1 MAYGRV
7 SMRKTR
13 EILRLKFEAHCSRE
27 GERMRVLLINT
38 PAEKATQR
46 WDRPDFPP
54 LGLGYVAGSLLAGG
68 HDVDVLD
75 AKLEGLPLD
84 ALLARVPHL
93 RADVYGLTAMTHEIE
108 RAGRVARALKD
119 AHPESLIL
127 IGGCH
132 ATALPSETLGEFSA
146 FDVAFRGE
154 AEESVLEVLACIES
168 GESLS
173 SVPGIAFREGARV
186 QETDPRPWIS
196 EMDAIALPA
205 WSVFPRT
212 PTYPVM
218 TTRGCPFRCVFCMR
232 VLGSRVRYRSP
243 ESVVGELEY
252 LAAEYHPKEVVF
264 YDETFTLNRRRVT
277 AILELMIERGLHQKF
292 SWVAQ
297 TRVNECDEE
306 LLALMA
312 RAGCREIDFGI
323 ESGNAEVLARIG
335 KGISLDDARRAVR
348 AAQKVGIEVVTLF
361 ILGHP
366 GETRATAKDTID
378 FATELNSDR
387 LALGIMVPYP
397 GTEVARMASA
407 GEGGYKLLS
416 QHWSDFDKYLGNA
429 LELDTLTRRDL
440 ERLQLWG
447 YLKFYLWNR
456 RFGDLTRMVFS
467 RWREGVAAV
476 RHLAGEWKRHF
487 EGRRRVRR

>member
-1 MAYGRV
+1 
-7 SMRKTR
+7 
-13 EILRLKFEAHCSRE
+13 
-27 GERMRVLLINT
+27 MRVMLINT
-38 PAEKATQR
+38 PAEKVTQR

-54 LGLGYVAGSLLAGG
+54 LGLGHVAGSLLAGG
-68 HDVDVLD
+68 HEVEVLD
-75 AKLEGLPLD
+75 AKLEGLPLN

-93 RADVYGLTAMTHEIE
+93 RADVYGLTAMTHEIV
-108 RAGRVARALKD
+108 RAARVAKALKD
-119 AHPESLIL
+119 AHPESLVL

-132 ATALPSETLGEFSA
+132 ATALPGETLGEFPA
-146 FDVAFRGE
+146 FDVAFCGE
-154 AEESVLEVLACIES
+154 AEESVLEVLACIER
-168 GESLS
+168 GESLN
-173 SVPGIAFREGARV
+173 SVLGIAFRDGTRV
-186 QETDPRPWIS
+186 QVTAPRPWIRDL
-196 EMDAIALPA
+196 DAIPLPA
-205 WSVFPRT
+205 WSLFPRT

-232 VLGSRVRYRSP
+232 VLGSQVRYRSP
-243 ESVVGELEY
+243 ESVVGELEH
-252 LAAEYHPKEVVF
+252 LAAEYHPKDVVF

-277 AILELMIERGLHQKF
+277 AILELMIERGLHRKF
-292 SWVAQ
+292 TWVAQ

-323 ESGNAEVLARIG
+323 ESGNTEVLAKIG
-335 KGISLDDARRAVR
+335 KGITLDDARRAVR

-366 GETRATAKDTID
+366 GETRETAKDTIN
-378 FATELNSDR
+378 FATALNGDR

-397 GTEVARMASA
+397 GTEVARMAGA
-407 GEGGYKLLS
+407 GECGYKLLS
-416 QHWSDFDKYLGNA
+416 HDWSDFDKYLGNA

-456 RFGDLTRMVFS
+456 RFGDLSRMVFS

-476 RHLAGEWKRHF
+476 NHLAGEWKMHF
-487 EGRRRVRR
+487 EAKRTARR